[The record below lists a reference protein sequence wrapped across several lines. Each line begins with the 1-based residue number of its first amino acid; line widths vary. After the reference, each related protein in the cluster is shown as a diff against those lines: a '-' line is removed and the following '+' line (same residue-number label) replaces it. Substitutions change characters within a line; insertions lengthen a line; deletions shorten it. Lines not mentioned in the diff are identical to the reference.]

1 MPALA
6 VLLLFASSWS
16 INHQPVDCFVKE
28 RFPLLEAEVQPALD
42 VTRIRIF
49 FKSAREDDF
58 HYVPM
63 VLTRGRFLGK
73 LPRPREKAQS
83 VTYYI
88 EIAGADGTVRK
99 TPEITGQVA
108 RSMEA
113 CPAGSR
119 IADAGEE
126 GDVRV
131 WTAGS
136 SRGKPKEFAGVEK
149 VVREGD
155 AAGEKEHAASAPPPA
170 GETALPPAS
179 AATAPP
185 FGAPVSPTV
194 IPTPLPTT
202 PLPAPRPVLEEGL
215 EFSIGPE
222 DIVRVTVLGHE
233 DLTQT
238 IVVQSDGTFIYPLI
252 GRVKAGDLTP
262 KELERKI
269 TTLLAQGYV
278 RNPQVTV
285 SVQEYRSKTVF
296 VVGEVSRPGSYSL
309 SGRMTVLEL
318 LSKAG
323 PTSAAGVEVVI
334 VRPKVAVSGPLVP
347 VDLTGAPNGD
357 STDQADLIRV
367 NIRDIQMGQLDKNVL
382 VRPNDTVFVTQ
393 AARIFVTGE
402 VRTPGAIT
410 YWPGATVRK
419 AINTAGGFSADAA
432 TGRLRVVREI
442 EGKTKEMKIGLDD
455 PVQPGDTI
463 IVKAKLF

>member
-1 MPALA
+1 MLA
-6 VLLLFASSWS
+6 FAPFLLAASVS
-16 INHQPVDCFVKE
+16 INHQPVDCFVKD
-28 RFPLLEAEVQPALD
+28 RFPQLEIEIQPALD
-42 VTRIRIF
+42 VSNVRAF
-49 FKSAREDDF
+49 FKSAREDEYHF
-58 HYVPM
+58 VQM
-63 VLTRGRFLGK
+63 ALTQGRFVGK

-99 TPEITGQVA
+99 TPEITGEVA
-108 RSMEA
+108 KSPEA
-113 CPAGSR
+113 CPAGAR
-119 IADAGEE
+119 IADAGPD

-131 WTAGS
+131 WALGS
-136 SRGKPKEFAGVEK
+136 SRSKPRDFAGVDK
-149 VVREGD
+149 VLREG
-155 AAGEKEHAASAPPPA
+155 EPA
-170 GETALPPAS
+170 GETVATSTGTTDAPPAS
-179 AATAPP
+179 TAVTTAVPPPTPAPAAT
-185 FGAPVSPTV
+185 
-194 IPTPLPTT
+194 
-202 PLPAPRPVLEEGL
+202 PRPFVEESLEY
-215 EFSIGPE
+215 SIGAE
-222 DIVRVTVLGHE
+222 DIVKVTVLGHD

-238 IVVQSDGTFIYPLI
+238 IVVQPDGTFIYPLI
-252 GRVKAGDLTP
+252 GRVKAADLTP

-269 TTLLAQGYV
+269 TTLLAQGFV

-296 VVGEVSRPGSYSL
+296 VVGEVSRPGSYSM

-347 VDLTGAPNGD
+347 VDPSGAPNAD
-357 STDQADLIRV
+357 VTAQADLIRV

-410 YWPGATVRK
+410 FWPEATVRK
-419 AINTAGGFSADAA
+419 AINTAGGFTADAA
-432 TGRLRVVREI
+432 TGRIRIVREV
-442 EGKTKEMKIGLDD
+442 EGRAKEIKVSLDD

>member
-1 MPALA
+1 MIAA
-6 VLLLFASSWS
+6 AALLLASSWS
-16 INHQPVDCFVKE
+16 INHQPLDCFVKD
-28 RFPLLEAEVQPALD
+28 RFPRLDVEVQPAFD
-42 VTRIRIF
+42 VTRVRAF
-49 FKSAREDDF
+49 FKSAREDEF

-63 VLTRGRFLGK
+63 ALSQGRFVGK
-73 LPRPREKAQS
+73 LPKPREKAQS
-83 VTYYI
+83 IVYYI

-108 RSMEA
+108 KSDEG
-113 CPAGSR
+113 CPAGAR
-119 IADAGEE
+119 IAEAAED

-131 WTAGS
+131 WTSGS
-136 SRGKPKEFAGVEK
+136 SRTKPRDFSGVDR
-149 VVREGD
+149 VIRENE
-155 AAGEKEHAASAPPPA
+155 AAGESAPA
-170 GETALPPAS
+170 GEAAPQPAS
-179 AATAPP
+179 GSGAVATTNVPP
-185 FGAPVSPTV
+185 TSA
-194 IPTPLPTT
+194 PTPPPKPFPVVEE
-202 PLPAPRPVLEEGL
+202 PLEY
-215 EFSIGPE
+215 SIGPE
-222 DIVRVTVLGHE
+222 DIVKVTVLGND

-285 SVQEYRSKTVF
+285 TVQEYRSKTVF
-296 VVGEVSRPGSYSL
+296 VVGEVSRPGSYSM

-334 VRPKVAVSGPLVP
+334 VRPKVAVTGPMVP
-347 VDLTGAPNGD
+347 VDPSGAPNAD
-357 STDQADLIRV
+357 VTSQADLIRV

-410 YWPGATVRK
+410 FWPEATVRK
-419 AINTAGGFSADAA
+419 AINTAGGFTADAA
-432 TGRLRVVREI
+432 TGRIRVVREI
-442 EGKTKEMKIGLDD
+442 DGKAKELKINLDD
-455 PVQPGDTI
+455 PVLPGDTI

>member
-6 VLLLFASSWS
+6 SLLLLASSWS
-16 INHQPVDCFVKE
+16 INHQPIDCFVKD
-28 RFPLLEAEVQPALD
+28 RFPQLEAEVQPALD

-49 FKSAREDDF
+49 FKSARADDF

-63 VLTRGRFLGK
+63 VLTQGRFLGK

-108 RSMEA
+108 KSVEA

-119 IADAGEE
+119 IADAAEE
-126 GDVRV
+126 SDVRV

-136 SRGKPKEFAGVEK
+136 SRAKPKEFAGVEK

-155 AAGEKEHAASAPPPA
+155 AAGENQHAASGPPPA
-170 GETALPPAS
+170 GETGLPP
-179 AATAPP
+179 AATAPTVSTP
-185 FGAPVSPTV
+185 ASPTV
-194 IPTPLPTT
+194 VPTPGLTTLP
-202 PLPAPRPVLEEGL
+202 PARPVADEGL

-222 DIVRVTVLGHE
+222 DIVRITVLGNE

-334 VRPKVAVSGPLVP
+334 VRPKIAVSGPLVP

-402 VRTPGAIT
+402 VKTPGAIT

-432 TGRLRVVREI
+432 TGRLRVVREVD
-442 EGKTKEMKIGLDD
+442 GKTKEMKIGLDD

>member
-1 MPALA
+1 MIPAA
-6 VLLLFASSWS
+6 FLLLASAWS
-16 INHQPVDCFVKE
+16 INHQPIDCFVKD
-28 RFPLLEAEVQPALD
+28 RFAQLEIEVKPALD
-42 VTRIRIF
+42 VTSVRAF
-49 FKSAREDDF
+49 FKSARDDQYY
-58 HYVPM
+58 YVQM
-63 VLTRGRFLGK
+63 ALTQGRFTAK

-88 EIAGADGTVRK
+88 EITGADGTVRK

-108 RSMEA
+108 KSAEA
-113 CPAGSR
+113 CASGAR
-119 IADAGEE
+119 VADAGPD

-131 WTAGS
+131 WASGA
-136 SRGKPKEFAGVEK
+136 SRSKPREFSGVDK
-149 VVREGD
+149 VLREGE
-155 AAGEKEHAASAPPPA
+155 AAGETAASAPAGTDTPAVSTPAVPPPA
-170 GETALPPAS
+170 QAPPA
-179 AATAPP
+179 P
-185 FGAPVSPTV
+185 
-194 IPTPLPTT
+194 IPTPM
-202 PLPAPRPVLEEGL
+202 PRPIVDEGL
-215 EFSIGPE
+215 EYAIGAE

-238 IVVQSDGTFIYPLI
+238 IVVQPDGTFIYPLI

-334 VRPKVAVSGPLVP
+334 VRPKIAVSGPLVP
-347 VDLTGAPNGD
+347 VDLTGAPTGD

-367 NIRDIQMGQLDKNVL
+367 NIRDIQMGQLDENVL

-402 VRTPGAIT
+402 VRNPGAIT
-410 YWPGATVRK
+410 FWPEATVRK

-432 TGRLRVVREI
+432 TGRLRIVREV
-442 EGKTKEMKIGLDD
+442 EGKTKEIKVNLDD

>member
-1 MPALA
+1 MLALTPF
-6 VLLLFASSWS
+6 LLAASIS
-16 INHQPVDCFVKE
+16 INHQPIDCFVKD
-28 RFPLLEAEVQPALD
+28 RFALVEVEVRPAMD
-42 VTRIRIF
+42 VSRVRVF
-49 FKSAREDDF
+49 FKSEKEDEF
-58 HYVPM
+58 HFIPVT
-63 VLTRGRFLGK
+63 LSQGRFIGK
-73 LPRPREKAQS
+73 LPRPREKAHTL
-83 VTYYI
+83 TYYI

-99 TPEITGQVA
+99 TPEITAEVVKSVETCAEGRRVA
-108 RSMEA
+108 
-113 CPAGSR
+113 G
-119 IADAGEE
+119 AGEE

-131 WTAGS
+131 WTTGA
-136 SRGKPKEFAGVEK
+136 SRSKPKDFSGVDK
-149 VVREGD
+149 VMREGE
-155 AAGEKEHAASAPPPA
+155 AGESAASGVAPPPA
-170 GETALPPAS
+170 GETAAPS
-179 AATAPP
+179 A
-185 FGAPVSPTV
+185 
-194 IPTPLPTT
+194 TT
-202 PLPAPRPVLEEGL
+202 PSTNTPFVAAPSPVPSPFPTPRPVVDEGL
-215 EFSIGPE
+215 EFSIGAE
-222 DIVRVTVLGHE
+222 DIVKVTVLGHE

-238 IVVQSDGTFIYPLI
+238 IVVQPDGTFIYPLI

-323 PTSAAGVEVVI
+323 PTSSAGAEVVI
-334 VRPKVAVSGPLVP
+334 VRPKIAVTGPLVP
-347 VDLTGAPNGD
+347 VDLTGAPTGD

-402 VRTPGAIT
+402 VKTPGAIT

-432 TGRLRVVREI
+432 TGKVRVVREVD
-442 EGKTKEMKIGLDD
+442 GKTKEVKIGLDD

>member
-1 MPALA
+1 MIPAA
-6 VLLLFASSWS
+6 FLLLASAWS
-16 INHQPVDCFVKE
+16 INHQPIDCFVKD
-28 RFPLLEAEVQPALD
+28 RFALLEIEVKPALD
-42 VTRIRIF
+42 VTRIRLF
-49 FKSAREDDF
+49 FKSSREDEY

-63 VLTRGRFLGK
+63 VLHQGRFVGK
-73 LPRPREKAQS
+73 LPRPKEKAQS

-108 RSMEA
+108 KSVEA

-119 IADAGEE
+119 IADAAEE
-126 GDVRV
+126 SDVRV

-155 AAGEKEHAASAPPPA
+155 AAGENEHAASAPPPA
-170 GETALPPAS
+170 GETAPPAS
-179 AATAPP
+179 AAPAPP
-185 FGAPVSPTV
+185 VGAPVSPSV
-194 IPTPLPTT
+194 VPTPLPAA
-202 PLPAPRPVLEEGL
+202 PLPTPRPVPDEGL

-432 TGRLRVVREI
+432 TGRLRVVREV

>member
-1 MPALA
+1 MIPAA
-6 VLLLFASSWS
+6 FLLLASAWS
-16 INHQPVDCFVKE
+16 INHQPIDCFVKD
-28 RFPLLEAEVQPALD
+28 RFAQLDIEVKPALD
-42 VTRIRIF
+42 VTSVRAF
-49 FKSAREDDF
+49 FKSARDDQYY
-58 HYVPM
+58 YVQM
-63 VLTRGRFLGK
+63 ALTQGRFTAK

-88 EIAGADGTVRK
+88 EITGADGTVRK

-108 RSMEA
+108 KSAEA
-113 CPAGSR
+113 CASGAR
-119 IADAGEE
+119 VADAGPD

-131 WTAGS
+131 WASGA
-136 SRGKPKEFAGVEK
+136 SRTKPRDFTGVDK
-149 VVREGD
+149 VLREGE
-155 AAGEKEHAASAPPPA
+155 AAGETAASAPA
-170 GETALPPAS
+170 GTD
-179 AATAPP
+179 T
-185 FGAPVSPTV
+185 PTV
-194 IPTPLPTT
+194 STPAV
-202 PLPAPRPVLEEGL
+202 PLLAQAPPAPRPTPMPRPIVDEGL
-215 EFSIGPE
+215 EYAIGAE

-238 IVVQSDGTFIYPLI
+238 IVVQPDGTFIYPLI

-334 VRPKVAVSGPLVP
+334 VRPKIAVSGPLIP
-347 VDLTGAPNGD
+347 VDLTGAPTGD

-402 VRTPGAIT
+402 VRSPGAIT

-432 TGRLRVVREI
+432 TGRLRVVREVD
-442 EGKTKEMKIGLDD
+442 GKTKEMKIGLDD

>member
-1 MPALA
+1 MLALTPF
-6 VLLLFASSWS
+6 LLAASIS
-16 INHQPVDCFVKE
+16 INHQPIDCFVKD
-28 RFPLLEAEVQPALD
+28 RFALVEVEVRPAMD
-42 VTRIRIF
+42 VSRVRVF
-49 FKSAREDDF
+49 FKSEKEDEF
-58 HYVPM
+58 HFIPVT
-63 VLTRGRFLGK
+63 LSQGRFIGK
-73 LPRPREKAQS
+73 LPRPREKAHTL
-83 VTYYI
+83 TYYI
-88 EIAGADGTVRK
+88 EIAGGDGTVRK
-99 TPEITGQVA
+99 TPEMTAEVVKAPDNCAEGRRV
-108 RSMEA
+108 
-113 CPAGSR
+113 
-119 IADAGEE
+119 ADAGEE

-131 WTAGS
+131 WTTGT
-136 SRGKPKEFAGVEK
+136 SRSKPKEFSGVDK
-149 VVREGD
+149 VMREGE
-155 AAGEKEHAASAPPPA
+155 AAGEKAASGAPPPPA
-170 GETALPPAS
+170 GE
-179 AATAPP
+179 AAAPSTNTP
-185 FGAPVSPTV
+185 FVAA
-194 IPTPLPTT
+194 PTPAPGAFPT
-202 PLPAPRPVLEEGL
+202 PRPVPDEGL
-215 EFSIGPE
+215 EFSIGAE
-222 DIVRVTVLGHE
+222 DIVKVTVLGHE

-238 IVVQSDGTFIYPLI
+238 IVVQPDGTFIYPLI

-323 PTSAAGVEVVI
+323 PTSAAGAEVVI
-334 VRPKVAVSGPLVP
+334 VRPKIAVTGPLVP
-347 VDLTGAPNGD
+347 VDLTGAPTGD

-402 VRTPGAIT
+402 VKTPGAIT

-432 TGRLRVVREI
+432 TGRLRVVREV
-442 EGKTKEMKIGLDD
+442 EGKTKELKISIDD

>member
-1 MPALA
+1 MIPAA
-6 VLLLFASSWS
+6 FLLLASAWS
-16 INHQPVDCFVKE
+16 INHQPIDCFVKD
-28 RFPLLEAEVQPALD
+28 RFAQLEIEVKPALD
-42 VTRIRIF
+42 VTSVRAF
-49 FKSAREDDF
+49 FKSARDDQYY
-58 HYVPM
+58 YVQM
-63 VLTRGRFLGK
+63 ALTQGRFTAK

-88 EIAGADGTVRK
+88 EITGADGTVRK

-108 RSMEA
+108 KSAEA
-113 CPAGSR
+113 CASGAR
-119 IADAGEE
+119 VADAGPD

-131 WTAGS
+131 WASGA
-136 SRGKPKEFAGVEK
+136 SRSKPREFSGVDK
-149 VVREGD
+149 VLREGE
-155 AAGEKEHAASAPPPA
+155 AAGETAASAPAGTDTPAVSTPAVPPPA
-170 GETALPPAS
+170 QAPPA
-179 AATAPP
+179 P
-185 FGAPVSPTV
+185 
-194 IPTPLPTT
+194 IPTPM
-202 PLPAPRPVLEEGL
+202 PRPIVDEGL
-215 EFSIGPE
+215 EYAIGAE

-238 IVVQSDGTFIYPLI
+238 IVVQPDGTFIYPLI

-334 VRPKVAVSGPLVP
+334 VRPKIAVSGPLVP
-347 VDLTGAPNGD
+347 VDLTGAPTGD

-402 VRTPGAIT
+402 VKTPGAIT

-432 TGRLRVVREI
+432 TGRLRVVREVD
-442 EGKTKEMKIGLDD
+442 GKTKEMKIGLDD

>member
-1 MPALA
+1 MIPAA
-6 VLLLFASSWS
+6 FLLFAASVS
-16 INHQPVDCFVKE
+16 INHQPVECFVKD
-28 RFPLLEAEVQPALD
+28 RFAQLEIEVKPALD
-42 VTRIRIF
+42 VSRVRIF
-49 FKSAREDDF
+49 FKSAREDEF

-63 VLTRGRFLGK
+63 TLTQGRFVGK
-73 LPRPREKAQS
+73 LPRPRDKAHS

-99 TPEITGQVA
+99 TPEITGEVA
-108 RSMEA
+108 HSAEA
-113 CPAGSR
+113 CPSGSR
-119 IADAGEE
+119 IADPAED

-136 SRGKPKEFAGVEK
+136 SRAKPRDFSGVDK
-149 VVREGD
+149 VVRESD
-155 AAGEKEHAASAPPPA
+155 AAGETAAPAPAAAGESAPGPA
-170 GETALPPAS
+170 TVTPS
-179 AATAPP
+179 AA
-185 FGAPVSPTV
+185 
-194 IPTPLPTT
+194 PTPAPT
-202 PLPAPRPVLEEGL
+202 ARPMADEGV
-215 EFSIGPE
+215 EYSIGAE
-222 DIVRVTVLGHE
+222 DIVRVAVLGHE

-238 IVVQSDGTFIYPLI
+238 IVVQPDGTFIYPLI

-296 VVGEVSRPGSYSL
+296 VVGEVSRPGSYAL

-347 VDLTGAPNGD
+347 VDLTGAPNENSD
-357 STDQADLIRV
+357 VASQADLIRV

-402 VRTPGAIT
+402 VKTPGAIT

-432 TGRLRVVREI
+432 TGRHRVVREV

>member
-1 MPALA
+1 MIPAA
-6 VLLLFASSWS
+6 FLLLASAWS
-16 INHQPVDCFVKE
+16 INHQPLDCFVKD
-28 RFPLLEAEVQPALD
+28 RFAQLEIEVKPALD
-42 VTRIRIF
+42 VTSVRAF
-49 FKSAREDDF
+49 FKSARDDQYY
-58 HYVPM
+58 YVQM
-63 VLTRGRFLGK
+63 ALTQGRFTAK

-83 VTYYI
+83 ITYYI
-88 EIAGADGTVRK
+88 EITGADGTVRK

-108 RSMEA
+108 KSAEA
-113 CPAGSR
+113 CASGAR
-119 IADAGEE
+119 VADAGPD

-131 WTAGS
+131 WASGA
-136 SRGKPKEFAGVEK
+136 SRSKPRDFTGVDK
-149 VVREGD
+149 VLREGE
-155 AAGEKEHAASAPPPA
+155 AAGETVPAPAPPA
-170 GETALPPAS
+170 
-179 AATAPP
+179 
-185 FGAPVSPTV
+185 
-194 IPTPLPTT
+194 PTPT
-202 PLPAPRPVLEEGL
+202 PMPRSIVDEGL
-215 EFSIGPE
+215 EYAIGAE

-238 IVVQSDGTFIYPLI
+238 IVVQPDGTFIYPLI

-334 VRPKVAVSGPLVP
+334 VRPKIAVSGPLVP
-347 VDLTGAPNGD
+347 VDLTGAPTGD

-402 VRTPGAIT
+402 VKTPGAIT

-432 TGRLRVVREI
+432 TGRLRVVREVD
-442 EGKTKEMKIGLDD
+442 GKTKEMKIGLDD

>member
-1 MPALA
+1 MIAA
-6 VLLLFASSWS
+6 AALLLASSWS
-16 INHQPVDCFVKE
+16 VNHQPIDCFVKD
-28 RFPLLEAEVQPALD
+28 RFARLEVEVQPAFD
-42 VTRIRIF
+42 VTQVRAF
-49 FKSAREDDF
+49 FRSAREDEY

-63 VLTRGRFLGK
+63 PLSQGRFVGK

-88 EIAGADGTVRK
+88 EIAGADGTIRK
-99 TPEITGQVA
+99 TPEITAQVA
-108 RSMEA
+108 KSDES
-113 CPAGSR
+113 CPSGAR
-119 IADAGEE
+119 IADAAED

-131 WTAGS
+131 WTAGT
-136 SRGKPKEFAGVEK
+136 SRSKPKDFSGVDK
-149 VVREGD
+149 VMRENE
-155 AAGEKEHAASAPPPA
+155 AAGENVPA
-170 GETALPPAS
+170 GESVPAAS
-179 AATAPP
+179 SSSTVTPAPNNAPLTAPT
-185 FGAPVSPTV
+185 PV
-194 IPTPLPTT
+194 PTPV
-202 PLPAPRPVLEEGL
+202 PVVEEPI
-215 EFSIGPE
+215 EYTIGPE
-222 DIVRVTVLGHE
+222 DIVKVTVLGND

-238 IVVQSDGTFIYPLI
+238 IVVQSDGTFIFPLI
-252 GRVKAGDLTP
+252 GRVKAADLTP

-269 TTLLAQGYV
+269 TTLLAQGFV

-296 VVGEVSRPGSYSL
+296 VVGEVSRPGSFSM

-334 VRPKVAVSGPLVP
+334 VRPRVAVTGPLVP
-347 VDLTGAPNGD
+347 VDPSGAPNAD
-357 STDQADLIRV
+357 VARQADLIRV

-410 YWPGATVRK
+410 FWPEATVRK
-419 AINTAGGFSADAA
+419 AINTAGGFTADAA
-432 TGRLRVVREI
+432 AGKIRVVREI
-442 EGKTKEMKIGLDD
+442 DGKAKELKVNLDD
-455 PVQPGDTI
+455 PVLPGDTI

>member
-1 MPALA
+1 MIPAA
-6 VLLLFASSWS
+6 FLLLASAWS
-16 INHQPVDCFVKE
+16 INHQPIDCFVKD
-28 RFPLLEAEVQPALD
+28 RFAQLEIEVKPALD
-42 VTRIRIF
+42 VTSVRAF
-49 FKSAREDDF
+49 FKSARDDQYY
-58 HYVPM
+58 YVQM
-63 VLTRGRFLGK
+63 ALTQGRFTAK

-83 VTYYI
+83 ITYYI
-88 EIAGADGTVRK
+88 EITGADGTVRK

-108 RSMEA
+108 KSPEA
-113 CPAGSR
+113 CASGTR
-119 IADAGEE
+119 VADAGPD

-131 WTAGS
+131 WASGA
-136 SRGKPKEFAGVEK
+136 SRAKPRDFAGVDK
-149 VVREGD
+149 VLREGE
-155 AAGEKEHAASAPPPA
+155 AA
-170 GETALPPAS
+170 GETAASVPAG
-179 AATAPP
+179 TDAPH
-185 FGAPVSPTV
+185 VS
-194 IPTPLPTT
+194 TPAL
-202 PLPAPRPVLEEGL
+202 PLPAPAPPAPAPTPMPRAIVDEGL
-215 EFSIGPE
+215 EYAIGAE

-238 IVVQSDGTFIYPLI
+238 IVVQPDGTFIYPLI

-269 TTLLAQGYV
+269 TTLLAQGFV

-334 VRPKVAVSGPLVP
+334 VRPKIAVSGPLVP
-347 VDLTGAPNGD
+347 VDLTGAPTGD

-402 VRTPGAIT
+402 VKTPGAIT

-432 TGRLRVVREI
+432 TGRLRVVREVD
-442 EGKTKEMKIGLDD
+442 GKTKELKIGLDD

>member
-1 MPALA
+1 MIPAA
-6 VLLLFASSWS
+6 FLLLASAWS
-16 INHQPVDCFVKE
+16 INHQPIDCFVKD
-28 RFPLLEAEVQPALD
+28 RFAQLEIEVKPALD
-42 VTRIRIF
+42 VTSVRAF
-49 FKSAREDDF
+49 FKSARDDQYY
-58 HYVPM
+58 YVQM
-63 VLTRGRFLGK
+63 ALTQGRFTAK

-88 EIAGADGTVRK
+88 EITGADGTVRK

-108 RSMEA
+108 KSAEA
-113 CPAGSR
+113 CASGAR
-119 IADAGEE
+119 VADAGPD

-131 WTAGS
+131 WASGA
-136 SRGKPKEFAGVEK
+136 SRSKPRDFSGVDK
-149 VVREGD
+149 VLREGE
-155 AAGEKEHAASAPPPA
+155 AAGETAASAPAGTDTPP
-170 GETALPPAS
+170 
-179 AATAPP
+179 
-185 FGAPVSPTV
+185 V
-194 IPTPLPTT
+194 PTPAV
-202 PLPAPRPVLEEGL
+202 PLPAPAPPAPTPTPMPRPIVDEGL
-215 EFSIGPE
+215 EYAIGAE

-238 IVVQSDGTFIYPLI
+238 IVVQPDGTFIYPLI

-334 VRPKVAVSGPLVP
+334 VRPKIAVSGPLIP
-347 VDLTGAPNGD
+347 VDLTGAPTGD
-357 STDQADLIRV
+357 NTDQADLIRV

-402 VRTPGAIT
+402 VKTPGAIT

-432 TGRLRVVREI
+432 TGRLRVVREVD
-442 EGKTKEMKIGLDD
+442 GKTKEMKIGLDD

>member
-1 MPALA
+1 MPR
-6 VLLLFASSWS
+6 S
-16 INHQPVDCFVKE
+16 IVD
-28 RFPLLEAEVQPALD
+28 
-42 VTRIRIF
+42 
-49 FKSAREDDF
+49 
-58 HYVPM
+58 
-63 VLTRGRFLGK
+63 
-73 LPRPREKAQS
+73 
-83 VTYYI
+83 
-88 EIAGADGTVRK
+88 
-99 TPEITGQVA
+99 
-108 RSMEA
+108 
-113 CPAGSR
+113 
-119 IADAGEE
+119 
-126 GDVRV
+126 
-131 WTAGS
+131 
-136 SRGKPKEFAGVEK
+136 
-149 VVREGD
+149 
-155 AAGEKEHAASAPPPA
+155 
-170 GETALPPAS
+170 
-179 AATAPP
+179 
-185 FGAPVSPTV
+185 
-194 IPTPLPTT
+194 
-202 PLPAPRPVLEEGL
+202 EGL
-215 EFSIGPE
+215 EYAIGAE

-238 IVVQSDGTFIYPLI
+238 IVVQPDGTFIYPLI

-334 VRPKVAVSGPLVP
+334 VRPKIAVSGPLVP
-347 VDLTGAPNGD
+347 VDLTGAPTGD

-402 VRTPGAIT
+402 VKTPGAIT

-432 TGRLRVVREI
+432 TGRLRVVREVD
-442 EGKTKEMKIGLDD
+442 GKTKEMKIGLDD

>member
-1 MPALA
+1 MIPAA
-6 VLLLFASSWS
+6 FLLLASAWS
-16 INHQPVDCFVKE
+16 INHQPLDCFVKD
-28 RFPLLEAEVQPALD
+28 RFAQLEIEVKPALD
-42 VTRIRIF
+42 VTSVRAF
-49 FKSAREDDF
+49 FKSARDEQYY
-58 HYVPM
+58 YVQM
-63 VLTRGRFLGK
+63 ALTQGRFTAK

-83 VTYYI
+83 ITYYI
-88 EIAGADGTVRK
+88 EITGADGTVRK
-99 TPEITGQVA
+99 TPEITGQVVKSA
-108 RSMEA
+108 EA
-113 CPAGSR
+113 CASGAR
-119 IADAGEE
+119 VADAGPD

-131 WTAGS
+131 WASGA
-136 SRGKPKEFAGVEK
+136 SRSKPRDFSGVDK
-149 VVREGD
+149 VLREGE
-155 AAGEKEHAASAPPPA
+155 AAGESAASAPAGADAPPVSTPGVSLPAHAPPA
-170 GETALPPAS
+170 
-179 AATAPP
+179 
-185 FGAPVSPTV
+185 PTR
-194 IPTPLPTT
+194 TPM
-202 PLPAPRPVLEEGL
+202 PRPIVDEGL
-215 EFSIGPE
+215 EYAIGAE

-238 IVVQSDGTFIYPLI
+238 IVVQPDGTFIYPLI

-334 VRPKVAVSGPLVP
+334 VRPKIAVSGPLVP
-347 VDLTGAPNGD
+347 VDLTGAPTGD

-402 VRTPGAIT
+402 VKTPGAIT

-432 TGRLRVVREI
+432 TGRLRVVREVD
-442 EGKTKEMKIGLDD
+442 GKTKEMKIGLDD

>member
-1 MPALA
+1 MLALAA
-6 VLLLFASSWS
+6 VLLAPALS
-16 INHQPVDCFVKE
+16 INHQPIDCLVRD
-28 RFPLLEAEVQPALD
+28 RFPLVEVEVRPAMD
-42 VTRIRIF
+42 VSRVRVF
-49 FKSAREDDF
+49 FKSEREDEF
-58 HYVPM
+58 HFVP
-63 VLTRGRFLGK
+63 VTLSQGRFIGK
-73 LPRPREKAQS
+73 LPRPREKAHT
-83 VTYYI
+83 VTYFI
-88 EIAGADGTVRK
+88 EIAGADGAVRK
-99 TPEITGQVA
+99 TPEITAEVVKG
-108 RSMEA
+108 SEG
-113 CPAGSR
+113 CPEGR
-119 IADAGEE
+119 RVADAGEE

-131 WTAGS
+131 WTTGT
-136 SRGKPKEFAGVEK
+136 SRSKPKDFSGVDK
-149 VVREGD
+149 VMREGE
-155 AAGEKEHAASAPPPA
+155 AAGESGASGTVAASAAEAVPSSPTPSPPA
-170 GETALPPAS
+170 PN
-179 AATAPP
+179 ATPSP
-185 FGAPVSPTV
+185 FSTSHP
-194 IPTPLPTT
+194 I
-202 PLPAPRPVLEEGL
+202 REEELEL
-215 EFSIGPE
+215 SIGAE
-222 DIVRVTVLGHE
+222 DIVKVTVLGHE

-238 IVVQSDGTFIYPLI
+238 IVVQPDGTFVYPLI

-269 TTLLAQGYV
+269 TTLLAQGFV

-323 PTSAAGVEVVI
+323 PTSAAGAEVVI
-334 VRPKVAVSGPLVP
+334 VRPKIAVSGPLVP
-347 VDLTGAPNGD
+347 IDLTGAPTGD
-357 STDQADLIRV
+357 SSDQADLIRV

-402 VRTPGAIT
+402 VKTPGAIT

-432 TGRLRVVREI
+432 TGRLRVVREV
-442 EGKTKEMKIGLDD
+442 EGKTKELKIGIDD